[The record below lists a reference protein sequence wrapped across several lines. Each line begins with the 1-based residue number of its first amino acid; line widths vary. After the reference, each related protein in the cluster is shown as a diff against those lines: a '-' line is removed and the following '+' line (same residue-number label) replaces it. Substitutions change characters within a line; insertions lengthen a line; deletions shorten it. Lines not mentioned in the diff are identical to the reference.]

1 MKRIS
6 LLRITFIV
14 MASFFAQDL
23 QASTANDIYNRSSHN
38 VLVLEGLDAQGKI
51 QLQASATSLGNDVA
65 VTQCDL
71 LSGADIWVV
80 IQDRH
85 VFSAYPRQRDE
96 SRNLC
101 RLDVPG
107 LRTAQLNIVPFEE
120 IRVGQRV
127 YAIGNALGLG
137 LSLSE
142 GLVSGIR
149 DISGE
154 SWIQTTAAL
163 APGSE
168 GGALFDENGRLLG
181 MTDYRKRDG
190 QNINFAAPAAW
201 LPQIVERAGLS
212 NTLGKLQSEAASLA
226 HAENWKALA
235 ELATDC
241 RVNNPKIMNPGSGWD
256 WQARGGKTGQVRS
269 MLMKNPWPGC
279 QPQFLSPLPWYGTS
293 FALIR
298 LKRLW
303 TCCRRPSSRT
313 GKLPICGS
321 HRASPN
327 RYWAMSMQ
335 ARSRSLEQSNLILS
349 MPNPG
354 SGCLTMPPVAAI
366 SKAHAK
372 PQPI

>member
-6 LLRITFIV
+6 QLRITFIV

-71 LSGADIWVV
+71 LSGADKWVV

-149 DISGE
+149 DISGK

-181 MTDYRKRDG
+181 MTDYRMRDG

-212 NTLGKLQSEAASLA
+212 NTLGRGQSEAASLA

-235 ELATDC
+235 ELATDWS
-241 RVNNPKIMNPGSGWD
+241 RQQPENY
-256 WQARGGKTGQVRS
+256 A
-269 MLMKNPWPGC
+269 PW
-279 QPQFLSPLPWYGTS
+279 L
-293 FALIR
+293 R
-298 LKRLW
+298 L
-303 TCCRRPSSRT
+303 
-313 GKLPICGS
+313 G
-321 HRASPN
+321 
-327 RYWAMSMQ
+327 
-335 ARSRSLEQSNLILS
+335 
-349 MPNPG
+349 
-354 SGCLTMPPVAAI
+354 
-366 SKAHAK
+366 
-372 PQPI
+372 